1 MSSRKILMPK
11 RIGIRNN
18 KPCCFKK
25 LLDCFKKPTLTCLS
39 ILFVKKHLILLAVNL
54 FHDVL
59 ELWYILDASK
69 RIASIRSW
77 LIKKTNFRPAISRT
91 ELFANFTEDPLR
103 I

>member
-1 MSSRKILMPK
+1 MLFQKIAWLFQK
-11 RIGIRNN
+11 TYTNIH
-18 KPCCFKK
+18 
-25 LLDCFKKPTLTCLS
+25 S
-39 ILFVKKHLILLAVNL
+39 ILFLKKPPFSVDL
-54 FHDVL
+54 FHDEL

>member
-1 MSSRKILMPK
+1 MLF
-11 RIGIRNN
+11 
-18 KPCCFKK
+18 FKK
-25 LLDCFKKPTLTCLS
+25 LLDCFKKPTLTYLS
-39 ILFVKKHLILLAVNL
+39 ILFVKKHLFSVHL
-54 FHDVL
+54 FHDEL

>member
-1 MSSRKILMPK
+1 MLFQKTYTNILK
-11 RIGIRNN
+11 H
-18 KPCCFKK
+18 
-25 LLDCFKKPTLTCLS
+25 
-39 ILFVKKHLILLAVNL
+39 FVDL
-54 FHDVL
+54 FHDEL

-103 I
+103 IYKKRKNNKLIFTWP